1 MSKISFLFGMLLATA
16 GIAGQLDIG
25 RNAIL
30 SQQGCYIIDYSY
42 VETDSLKEG
51 YVKDNRVYDVNTK
64 NTVKEFIYADEIS
77 GNRIRLQHILFAVN
91 PQGQVMKEAM
101 LKHQVEDWEYNAG
114 YLYDFQ
120 SPQNWAVKNLDSNL
134 WTRRVTNLDDGLR
147 YQCASTWSED
157 KHYPEWSCSNYAPI
171 PGRETRD
178 MGRKDYNTL
187 DRSTKVVAYGSNWLE
202 RQINVKTIYKDGVKT
217 PLAREVG
224 KNWYVRVSDE
234 ECVDAKAFASERRE
248 FWSILRE
255 VWDEVF
261 DGKVAYVEPS
271 NIGSKRY
278 VEIMQLEAEYYQK
291 DLLKEEV
298 RLEVKNKIQEVI
310 KKYRVQ

>member
-1 MSKISFLFGMLLATA
+1 MSKFSLFFGFLIAVTVS
-16 GIAGQLDIG
+16 AGQLDVG
-25 RNAIL
+25 RQAIL

-64 NTVKEFIYADEIS
+64 NTVKEYIYADEIS
-77 GNRIRLQHILFAVN
+77 ENRIRLQHVLFAVN
-91 PQGQVMKEAM
+91 PQGEVIKEAL
-101 LKHQVEDWEYNAG
+101 LKHQVEDWEFNASF
-114 YLYDFQ
+114 LYDFQ
-120 SPQNWAVKNLDSNL
+120 SPQNWAVKLLDSDL

-147 YQCASTWSED
+147 YQCAAKWTED
-157 KHYPEWSCSNYAPI
+157 KHYPEWACSNFAPI

-187 DRSTKVVAYGSNWLE
+187 DRHTKIVAYGSNWLE
-202 RQINVKTIYKDGVKT
+202 RQINTKTIYKDGVKT

-224 KNWYVRVSDE
+224 KNWYVRVSDD
-234 ECVDAKAFASERRE
+234 ECSDAKAYAQARRE
-248 FWSILRE
+248 FWTILRE

-261 DGKVAYVEPS
+261 DGKSAYVEPS

-291 DLLKEEV
+291 DLLKQEI
-298 RLEVKNKIQEVI
+298 RLELKSKIHEVI